1 MRPGLWATPFY
12 WGINVNALIITLV
25 AGSLGGNLSGVL
37 FRNLNLGLLRNAAY
51 GALGGVL
58 GEFALGG
65 FATTAGPLA
74 IILAAMIGGAAM
86 SALLGVVFNLV
97 DR

>member
-1 MRPGLWATPFY
+1 M
-12 WGINVNALIITLV
+12 NALIITLI

-65 FATTAGPLA
+65 LATTAGPFA